1 MQFLVEISGV
11 KARTSAIRFPLA
23 TISKSGALK
32 NYFYKYQFI
41 FSILTVLM
49 IFYQT
54 NYKNDLKNNL
64 NNGIVKNLAIINK
77 NCHNYKISSSI
88 KVNYN
93 SKDYYIKIG
102 TKECENIN
110 INDRIE
116 LVYSKKYDE
125 FELPK
130 HINRKNNLILYLLL
144 IFTLLP
150 LKKLSTLMNK

>member
-1 MQFLVEISGV
+1 M
-11 KARTSAIRFPLA
+11 LA
-23 TISKSGALK
+23 VISKIEPLK

-64 NNGIVKNLAIINK
+64 NDSIIKKLTIINK
-77 NCHNYKISSSI
+77 DCYNYKISSSI

-93 SKDYYIKIG
+93 SKDYYIKVG
-102 TKECENIN
+102 AKECKNIN
-110 INDRIE
+110 INDKIE

-130 HINRKNNLILYLLL
+130 HINRKNNLVLYLLL
-144 IFTLLP
+144 FFTFLP